1 MLSRVFR
8 SRRGSPSLADVSG
21 LRRLREFLG
30 SEVLSSGGVLGRV
43 EKIVVDRRSRRAKR
57 VVVEGRDGRKYV
69 IRADRLVVDGRGGLV
84 LDGRRRRGSGGGPES
99 RGSALASRIERIRE
113 RLLELDE
120 RLIEGEVDLAT
131 FRVIRRDLE
140 EELERLLEEG
150 RGLLPELRRML
161 GEKLEKRGELERDL
175 EKARLEGRDGDSEV
189 LEEEVRKLNS
199 EITKLRWLVEILG
212 EREARETSLEEP
224 ELAEL
229 FSPASF

>member
-1 MLSRVFR
+1 MLSRVFKGR
-8 SRRGSPSLADVSG
+8 KCSPSLADVSG

-43 EKIVVDRRSRRAKR
+43 EKIVVDRRSERAKR

-84 LDGRRRRGSGGGPES
+84 LDGRRRRRIGGGPEG
-99 RGSALASRIERIRE
+99 RASALVSKIERIRE

-120 RLIEGEVDLAT
+120 KLIEGEVDLAT
-131 FRVIRRDLE
+131 VKVVRKDLE
-140 EELERLLEEG
+140 GELERLLEEG

-161 GEKLEKRGELERDL
+161 GERREKRGELERDL

-189 LEEEVRKLNS
+189 LEEEVRKINS
-199 EITKLRWLVEILG
+199 EIARLRWLVEMLG
-212 EREARETSLEEP
+212 EREVREISLEEP

>member
-1 MLSRVFR
+1 MLSRVFKGR
-8 SRRGSPSLADVSG
+8 KCSPSLADVSG

-84 LDGRRRRGSGGGPES
+84 LDGRRRGSGGGPES

-120 RLIEGEVDLAT
+120 KLIEGEVDLAT
-131 FRVIRRDLE
+131 FKVVRKDLE
-140 EELERLLEEG
+140 GELERLLEEG

-161 GEKLEKRGELERDL
+161 GERLEKRGELERDL

-189 LEEEVRKLNS
+189 LEEEVRKINS
-199 EITKLRWLVEILG
+199 EIARLRWLVEMLG
-212 EREARETSLEEP
+212 EREVREISLEEP